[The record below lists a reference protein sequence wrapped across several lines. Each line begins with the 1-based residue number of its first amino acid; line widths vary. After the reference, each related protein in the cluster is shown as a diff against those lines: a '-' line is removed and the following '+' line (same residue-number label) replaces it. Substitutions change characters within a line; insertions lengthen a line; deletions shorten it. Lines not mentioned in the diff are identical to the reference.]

1 MKRSVSRLDEYLADR
16 DLDGYLL
23 DADGTNSNQHYL
35 SGFDAPDPFLTLYTP
50 EHMAILTSPL
60 EYARAESSSRADS
73 VRRWSAYDYRAKKD
87 EHGRDAARGLVIGEF
102 LDEFTAESVATDRR
116 FPLFTADSIR
126 EQGKTVS
133 ADLEDVI
140 EEIRATKTETERGH
154 IQDAQ
159 QANEAAMAAAESMIS
174 EAEIGPDGS
183 LSVEEEVL
191 TSERIKATI
200 ERTLLDRGYAMDQT
214 IVASGPDGA
223 IPHERGS
230 GPISADEP
238 VIVDIFPQSKE
249 TNYHADMT
257 RTFLRGEPGPQIRAF
272 YERTQEAKQAG
283 MAAIEPGATGAEVHD
298 AVCDVYEEAGYA
310 TLRSD
315 ESTETGFIHS
325 TGHGVG
331 LDVHE
336 HPRIGPDGGT
346 LEPGHVITIEP
357 GLYDPSIGGVRIEDL
372 VIVTDDG
379 YENLTDYPE
388 TLLI

>member
-1 MKRSVSRLDEYLADR
+1 MEQDVSRLHEYLEDR

-73 VRRWSAYDYRAKKD
+73 VRRWGDYDYRAKKD
-87 EHGRDAARGLVIGEF
+87 EHGRDTARGLVIGEF
-102 LDEFTAESVATDRR
+102 LEEFTAESVATDRR

-133 ADLEDVI
+133 PDLEDVI
-140 EEIRATKTETERGH
+140 EEIRATKTETERDH

-159 QANEAAMAAAESMIS
+159 RANEAAMAAAESMIS
-174 EAEIGPDGS
+174 DAEVGPDGD
-183 LSVEEEVL
+183 LHFEDEVL

-223 IPHERGS
+223 VPHERGS

-249 TNYHADMT
+249 TKYHADMT
-257 RTFLRGEPGPQIRAF
+257 RTFLRGEPDPQIREF
-272 YERTQEAKQAG
+272 YERTQEAKQAA
-283 MAAIEPGATGAEVHD
+283 METIEPGGTGEEVHD
-298 AVCDVYEEAGYA
+298 AVCDVYEAAGYA

-336 HPRIGPDGGT
+336 HPRVGPDGGT

-388 TLLI
+388 TLVI